1 MTLPLSKTLD
11 PADYAELVEELQI
24 VDLHF
29 GRAREQHP
37 QRRWEYALAL
47 RAIQEWGR
55 ISPAG
60 VCRHVDVGGA
70 GSPFRYMPD
79 APVEIVDPDETV
91 SLAEYLD
98 GCSRLASV
106 VTCLSVLEH
115 VDDLDRFCYHLSCL
129 VAPGG
134 MLFLTMDYCDGAGWT
149 PDVWPADTYHFHW
162 MRQRI
167 FNAQTLGAMTARL
180 LQREFAYLGAVDYT
194 WRGPQ
199 VYDYTFASLA
209 LQKRA

>member
-134 MLFLTMDYCDGAGWT
+134 LLFLTMDYWDQDG
-149 PDVWPADTYHFHW
+149 PDTAHFHW
-162 MRQRI
+162 DRKRI
-167 FNAQTLGAMTARL
+167 FGPSLYRDTAESFL
-180 LQREFAYLGAVDYT
+180 DHDFVWFGERELTYHGHQLFGSYS
-194 WRGPQ
+194 
-199 VYDYTFASLA
+199 FASLS
-209 LQKRA
+209 LVKRA